1 MEKKKRGLSVS
12 PRAKHTGQDQGIVF
26 RDLPLSMMRINE
38 RYDFDIYLQI
48 RGDYR
53 LFAARGALFTDQH
66 SKLLTD
72 GSIRLYV
79 KDDEWDRVEEYQ
91 TSYLSRILADPAV
104 DSRDKASVAFTAS
117 MRSIREIFRSVEPRT
132 IRDVE
137 KNAEEMVRLILSEE
151 EVMENLIWIESHD
164 HFTYQHSVR
173 VGIYATALTIKLFS
187 DKLTKQ
193 GMAALSAGYFLHD
206 IGMAQIPMRILEKS
220 SPLTPS
226 EWGLIRMHPMWGYD
240 RLLETGHLTPEA
252 AAIVLSH
259 HERHDGS
266 GYPFAREGDGIPAYA
281 KICAI
286 VDTFE
291 SLTAPRPY
299 RESVKPFHALKI
311 MQQEMAAEFDAEM
324 FKSFILLLGPGG

>member
-1 MEKKKRGLSVS
+1 VS
-12 PRAKHTGQDQGIVF
+12 PLDKNTGQDTGIVF
-26 RDLPLSMMRINE
+26 RDLPLSIMRINE

-48 RGDYR
+48 RGHYR
-53 LFAARGALFTDQH
+53 LFAAKGALFTDQH
-66 SKLLTD
+66 TKLLKD

-79 KDDEWDRVEEYQ
+79 KDEEWGRVEEYQ
-91 TSYLSRILADPAV
+91 TNYLSRILADPAV
-104 DSRDKASVAFTAS
+104 DSHDKASVAYTAS
-117 MRSIREIFRSVEPRT
+117 MKSIREIFQSVEPRT
-132 IRDVE
+132 IQDVE
-137 KNAEEMVRLILSEE
+137 KNAEEMVRLILSED

-187 DKLTKQ
+187 SKLTKQ
-193 GMAALSAGYFLHD
+193 EMAALSAGYFLHD
-206 IGMAQIPMRILEKS
+206 IGMAQVPMKILEKS

-240 RLLETGHLTPEA
+240 RPLETGHLTPEA

-266 GYPFAREGDGIPAYA
+266 GYPFAREGDGIPTYA

-286 VDTFE
+286 ADTFE
-291 SLTAPRPY
+291 SLTASRPY
-299 RESVKPFHALKI
+299 RESIRPFHALKI
-311 MQQEMAAEFDAEM
+311 MQQEMAQEFDAEM
-324 FKSFILLLGPGG
+324 FKAFILLLGPGG